1 MKTFRVNGVDLS
13 QITGVMITERRLNAA
28 PTIDRVAFDLARA
41 HGMKRAY
48 KRYGARK
55 FSVAGHIITNDR
67 NLAEAARNSL
77 LSTVMNADECDIIT
91 EYAGA
96 ERKIVAEIENP
107 IINQLNGG
115 HTTFDLQFIA
125 YDPFMYDQTETTALT
140 VTNAT
145 AQPRTDN
152 ITNSGS
158 APMSPKITIT
168 IDSLTASGVQDVAVV
183 DPATGLGITVSRTW
197 TAADVLVID
206 SLNGTVK
213 VNGTDVEYAGTF
225 PIYKPGAR
233 QIKYSDTFTAR
244 QVDISV
250 TYYARYF

>member
-1 MKTFRVNGVDLS
+1 MKTFRVNGTDIS
-13 QITGVMITERRLNAA
+13 QITGVMITERRLHAA
-28 PTIDRVAFDLARA
+28 PKIDITAIDLARA

-77 LSTVMNADECDIIT
+77 LATVMNADESDIIT
-91 EYAGA
+91 EYNGA

-107 IINQLNGG
+107 IINQFNGG
-115 HTTFDLQFIA
+115 HATFDLQFIA
-125 YDPFMYDQTETTALT
+125 YDPFMYDQTATTALT
-140 VTNAT
+140 VSNAT

-152 ITNSGS
+152 ITNAGS
-158 APMSPKITIT
+158 APMSPTITIT
-168 IDSLTASGVQDVAVV
+168 VDSLTASGIQDVAVV

-197 TAADVLVID
+197 AAADVLVID
-206 SLNGTVK
+206 CLNGTVK

-225 PIYKPGAR
+225 LIYKPGVR

-250 TYYARYF
+250 TYFSRYF